1 MDESLPRKLAG
12 ALVAKATEARPR
24 RFLIGCTFRP
34 LRFAV
39 FGVLCAA
46 LQLGLLALFTEA
58 TALGAASNAL
68 AFLISAEVN
77 FCLNYWLT
85 WGGSGRVASR
95 PLWLQFL
102 SFNVLIAV
110 AATVNQSIFVVF
122 DRFVPYLIAGAAGI
136 GATTAVK
143 YVVADKWIFA
153 RAERLGTPREELHRT
168 ATSPE

>member
-1 MDESLPRKLAG
+1 MSRGRASLGGRSCSKRLRRVLAVFRLG
-12 ALVAKATEARPR
+12 
-24 RFLIGCTFRP
+24 GTFRP
-34 LRFAV
+34 LRFAA

-46 LQLGLLALFTEA
+46 LQLGLLALSTET

-77 FCLNYWLT
+77 FCLNFSLT
-85 WGGSGRVASR
+85 WGGDGRVASR

-102 SFNVLIAV
+102 SFNALIAV
-110 AATVNQSIFVVF
+110 AATVNQSIFVVVE
-122 DRFVPYLIAGAAGI
+122 RFVPYLIAGAAGI
-136 GATTAVK
+136 GAITAVK

-153 RAERLGTPREELHRT
+153 RAERRGTPREELHRT